1 MHKILPKHIV
11 ATILKATNTNE
22 NTKPRT
28 PTAPTPKLK
37 LNSPLPAKSINDTSN
52 QPKLAQS
59 RQENL
64 KNQSQY
70 NIKNLNKSSDFITT
84 GSPKTK
90 ATTNNTAKNPLK
102 SDSSKLLLNKNNY
115 NDPAN
120 VTNIKPAINQMH
132 TAAPTMNYSYP
143 GSSMMYPH
151 LAGLSSSNP
160 YYSYLN
166 QQQQQQPQLYPYQQ
180 QQSTMYNY
188 PQQYA
193 GLQQQF
199 SSQPD
204 VNKRYH
210 F

>member
-1 MHKILPKHIV
+1 MVYKK
-11 ATILKATNTNE
+11 
-22 NTKPRT
+22 
-28 PTAPTPKLK
+28 
-37 LNSPLPAKSINDTSN
+37 
-52 QPKLAQS
+52 
-59 RQENL
+59 
-64 KNQSQY
+64 
-70 NIKNLNKSSDFITT
+70 
-84 GSPKTK
+84 
-90 ATTNNTAKNPLK
+90 
-102 SDSSKLLLNKNNY
+102 LNKNNY
-115 NDPAN
+115 NDPTN

-210 F
+210 FWVDCGVELEDLVAVLKLYFFINFISIK